1 MDFPC
6 SVILYDCQLSTST
19 TQPERTSISVLTG
32 QLMGSV
38 RVLRY
43 SNSCPGIDRGAAMV
57 AVGLRQDSERV
68 STLRFSVLKM
78 GVRIVYR
85 SEGSF

>member
-1 MDFPC
+1 MTAK
-6 SVILYDCQLSTST
+6 SAIKHHT
-19 TQPERTSISVLTG
+19 TIQSELALISVLTG

-43 SNSCPGIDRGAAMV
+43 SDSCPGTNRGGMV
-57 AVGLRQDSERV
+57 AEGSWPDSEEG
-68 STLRFSVLKM
+68 STLRLSALKM